1 MAFLAKVFPNTPPPD
16 RDIKQALAQAE
27 LPKAEPANPI
37 KTLDE
42 AIRRVQGIS
51 NESVRFGVEYMQEH
65 AEGAT
70 AALIK
75 ALEIQKKTA
84 LERGDYWDCYR
95 FRRLAEALFI
105 QAHAEVKAYAM
116 KQVDEFLAFDWQE
129 ADLKNLD
136 TQPGK
141 RATVLEIFL
150 KACLPQAE
158 VNLKLR
164 DRLYDSYEKLKSA
177 GQAEAV
183 FALLR
188 SGTAKDEDFQPMLK
202 SATGKN
208 NLAVAY
214 WWLSKMDYPD
224 FMQNKTLERMKK
236 AEQYAT
242 DVDLLSRI
250 RKDRLEFLKKHAE
263 RSGVKQEGITN
274 EK

>member
-1 MAFLAKVFPNTPPPD
+1 
-16 RDIKQALAQAE
+16 
-27 LPKAEPANPI
+27 
-37 KTLDE
+37 
-42 AIRRVQGIS
+42 
-51 NESVRFGVEYMQEH
+51 
-65 AEGAT
+65 
-70 AALIK
+70 
-75 ALEIQKKTA
+75 
-84 LERGDYWDCYR
+84 
-95 FRRLAEALFI
+95 
-105 QAHAEVKAYAM
+105 M

-129 ADLKNLD
+129 ADWKNLD